1 MPEVWARAKLAPSG
15 MGARAH
21 RDYFDSSGVCFIHVF
36 VRVLS
41 CVRTHVQKAIFF
53 SELKA
58 SKEVFS
64 YTSSSVGLT
73 RRCMPK
79 ITLERAGGYSGQAA
93 LFWHVCETEIFKPLH
108 THQRETVAQ
117 SSARIT
123 QEGRAIKEM
132 AKIIQCIIFEIR
144 YRLNIYI

>member
-1 MPEVWARAKLAPSG
+1 MPEVWAQAKLAPSG

-21 RDYFDSSGVCFIHVF
+21 RDYFDSSGVCFIYVF

-41 CVRTHVQKAIFF
+41 CVRTHVQKASFF

-64 YTSSSVGLT
+64 YASSSVGLT
-73 RRCMPK
+73 RGCLLK

-93 LFWHVCETEIFKPLH
+93 LFPHGCETEIFKPPH

-123 QEGRAIKEM
+123 QGGRAVKER
-132 AKIIQCIIFEIR
+132 AKINPMHHI
-144 YRLNIYI
+144 